1 MVDAFLTSKPATYL
15 RWLNFAAMLLHWT
28 YGILGAILYD
38 NGSLTIRLVQDVPTY
53 YSNASHVLNS
63 TQCDIQE
70 GDFTISYTS
79 DCNVGYWDGLLA
91 LTVCE
96 FITGFFHALYLAEL
110 CLEKFYDGPYF
121 KFWISESHLLRWI
134 EYTFTATTLSVAA
147 VFGSG
152 TRSLPVFVALWIA
165 LPATQ
170 LCGYV
175 IEKVVHERKR
185 AGFDRVIE
193 WLVFTIGALTQVS
206 AFAVVGINLYFGD
219 SGNVLVGSD
228 LKSESF
234 DGWIVQGILYFISYS
249 FFPIIAALWM
259 TGEIK
264 KFWFTEIVYIY
275 GSFSAKTSL
284 FWLIVSTLQDYL
296 ETFDAVPAV
305 NINWTAVRWSLG
317 VAIPLSIDLIF
328 PLLTRYVFLKKEY
341 EQTEYEPVISST
353 SVSVLSSK
361 DVLRKRAPNSKELDF

>member
-1 MVDAFLTSKPATYL
+1 MSDAFLSSKPATYL
-15 RWLNFAAMLLHWT
+15 RWLNFGAMLLHWT

-53 YSNASHVLNS
+53 YSNATDVLNS

-70 GDFTISYTS
+70 QQFTISYTS
-79 DCNVGYWDGLLA
+79 DCNVGWWDGLLA
-91 LTVCE
+91 LTICE
-96 FITGFFHALYLAEL
+96 FITGFFHMLYLLEL
-110 CLEKFYDGPYF
+110 SLEYFYDRPTF
-121 KFWISESHLLRWI
+121 KFWVSESHLLRWI
-134 EYTFTATTLSVAA
+134 EYALTATTLSVAA

-170 LCGYV
+170 LCGYA
-175 IEKVVHERKR
+175 IERVVRERKR

-193 WLVFTIGALTQVS
+193 WLVFAIGALVQVS
-206 AFAVVGINLYFGD
+206 AFAVVGVNLYFGD
-219 SGNVLVGSD
+219 SGNVLVGNE

-234 DGWIVQGILYFISYS
+234 DGWIVQGVLYFISYT

-259 TGEIK
+259 SGEIK
-264 KFWFTEIVYIY
+264 KFWLAEIVYIF

-284 FWLIVSTLQDYL
+284 FWLIVSTLQEYL
-296 ETFDAVPAV
+296 ETFNAVPSV
-305 NINWTAVRWSLG
+305 GIDWTAVRWSMG

-341 EQTEYEPVISST
+341 EQAENYEQVAASADVPV
-353 SVSVLSSK
+353 LK
-361 DVLRKRAPNSKELDF
+361 NDVLRKRTAAGNVLDF